1 MFECHRGIHNEL
13 EWNSIQSSRVRPI
26 RPAQGS
32 KVSVRYIPRLSNLE
46 VGLQHITLSKWSD
59 TRGFHQRV
67 LKRHQQVHKHN
78 EAGWD
83 HFRRTTTGFENLV
96 PVDFTINCLH
106 IVLWWVVA
114 NEFMTFLAT
123 YRNHDIVQA
132 AEDEIDWY
140 KVPEAECRPPKVV
153 PTCFIVFVNLLI
165 SGQTFL
171 MMVRARVWHE
181 ISKFPN
187 TMKLVGTTFGGRH
200 SVSGTWYQ
208 SVSPLAACGWFMVSC
223 REWIHDVLDRTVRE
237 IIAVHKRCRFRWCCS
252 RTDENR
258 TIRNTCHDGNRFRS
272 SLLDFRAGQ
281 SWIPRL
287 VLRSLVYRILERT
300 H

>member
-1 MFECHRGIHNEL
+1 MRN
-13 EWNSIQSSRVRPI
+13 QRVPSSR
-26 RPAQGS
+26 
-32 KVSVRYIPRLSNLE
+32 N
-46 VGLQHITLSKWSD
+46 
-59 TRGFHQRV
+59 
-67 LKRHQQVHKHN
+67 
-78 EAGWD
+78 
-83 HFRRTTTGFENLV
+83 RT
-96 PVDFTINCLH
+96 
-106 IVLWWVVA
+106 W
-114 NEFMTFLAT
+114 
-123 YRNHDIVQA
+123 
-132 AEDEIDWY
+132 
-140 KVPEAECRPPKVV
+140 PPKVV
-153 PTCFIVFVNLLI
+153 SSSFITFGNLQI
-165 SGQTFL
+165 SYQTFM
-171 MMVRARVWHE
+171 MMVRVRVWYG
-181 ISKFPN
+181 ISKFTN
-187 TMKLVGTTFGGRH
+187 TMKLVGTTFRGWH

-208 SVSPLAACGWFMVSC
+208 SISPLAACGWFMVSC